1 MTLALVVIARDE
13 APRIQRLLNSVAPW
27 VDDMLVLD
35 TGSRDDTV
43 QRAVAS
49 GARVA
54 HFSWCDDFAAA
65 RNAALAHSHADWHL
79 VLDADEW
86 LVEGG
91 PALHELATI
100 QPDFVGAL
108 RLDDVDAPGGVVHSW
123 LSRLLPGAVRYG
135 GRVHEQPLHQLPVKR
150 VPLVVRHDGYSSAR
164 LALKHGRNRRLLRAE
179 LDESPNDAYL
189 WYQLGKDHA
198 AYDEHPQA
206 ADAFLQ
212 AVAAP
217 RRAAVA
223 AAAAPWHTDLTTCA
237 LYALK
242 RAGRHEQ
249 AVGLAEQSLQ
259 TCSDSPD
266 FFFALGDLLLDMAV
280 ERPEEV
286 DRLLPM
292 AQAAWQ
298 RCLEIGER
306 PDQHGSVAGRGSHLA
321 AHNLAVVCSGLG
333 LTAEAEHWRARYP
346 SPAPREFTTQNQP
359 PGRGSTCSANNSPWA
374 PD

>member
-1 MTLALVVIARDE
+1 MKLALVAIARDE
-13 APRIQRLLNSVAPW
+13 GPRIQRLLDSVAPW

-35 TGSRDDTV
+35 TGSHDDTV

-54 HFSWCDDFAAA
+54 HFNWCDDFAAA

-91 PALHELATI
+91 PALRELATMKAN
-100 QPDFVGAL
+100 FVGAL
-108 RLDDVDAPGGVVHSW
+108 RLDDVEAAGGVVHSW
-123 LSRLLPGAVRYG
+123 LSRLLPGPVRYS
-135 GRVHEQPLHQLPVKR
+135 GRVHEQPVHQLPVKR
-150 VPLVVRHDGYSSAR
+150 VPLIVGHDGYTRAR
-164 LALKHGRNRRLLRAE
+164 LAVKQGRNRRLLRAE
-179 LDESPNDAYL
+179 LDESPNDPYL

-206 ADAFLQ
+206 ADAFLRAEAGTTP
-212 AVAAP
+212 AVAS
-217 RRAAVA
+217 
-223 AAAAPWHTDLTTCA
+223 APWHTDMTTCA
-237 LYALK
+237 LHALK
-242 RAGRHEQ
+242 RAGRHEE
-249 AVGLAEQSLQ
+249 AVAFADRHLHA
-259 TCSDSPD
+259 CSDSPD
-266 FFFALGDLLLDMAV
+266 FYFALGDLLLDMAA
-280 ERPEEV
+280 ERPADVE
-286 DRLLPM
+286 RLLPM

-333 LTAEAEHWRARYP
+333 LTAEAAHWCARYP
-346 SPAPREFTTQNQP
+346 RPEVRPR
-359 PGRGSTCSANNSPWA
+359 
-374 PD
+374 

>member
-13 APRIQRLLNSVAPW
+13 APRIQRLLHSVAPW

-35 TGSRDDTV
+35 TGSRDDTA
-43 QRAVAS
+43 QRALAC

-54 HFSWCDDFAAA
+54 HQAWRDDFAAA
-65 RNAALAHSHADWHL
+65 RNAALTQSSADWHL

-91 PALHELATI
+91 PALRALAAL
-100 QPDFVGAL
+100 PADFVGAL
-108 RLDDVDAPGGVVHSW
+108 RLDDIDTPGGVVHSW
-123 LSRLLPGAVRYG
+123 LSRLLPGHVRYS
-135 GRVHEQPLHQLPVKR
+135 GRVHEQPQHRLPVKR
-150 VPLVVRHDGYSSAR
+150 VPLVVGHDGYSPVR
-164 LALKHGRNRRLLRAE
+164 LAIKQGRNRRLLLAE
-179 LDESPNDAYL
+179 LDHAPDDAYL

-198 AYDEHPQA
+198 AYGEHPQA
-206 ADAFLQ
+206 ADAF
-212 AVAAP
+212 AHAAAGPAAP
-217 RRAAVA
+217 A
-223 AAAAPWHTDLTTCA
+223 AAEPWHTDLTTCT

-242 RAGRHEQ
+242 KAGRHEEAMALADQTLQ
-249 AVGLAEQSLQ
+249 ACGE
-259 TCSDSPD
+259 SPD

-280 ERPEEV
+280 ERPGEV

-306 PDQHGSVAGRGSHLA
+306 PDLHGSVAGRGSHLA

-333 LTAEAEHWRARYP
+333 MTDEAAHWRARYP
-346 SPAPREFTTQNQP
+346 SPHAR
-359 PGRGSTCSANNSPWA
+359 PG
-374 PD
+374 